1 MKASWLI
8 RRKSG
13 RSDYSFVCN
22 CWSTPIINASGLI
35 WGLQKQSTLRKLVL
49 QSLVVECCKTLC
61 MNRLQKYHFILQPGK
76 DLPHQQGAAI
86 LAASL
91 SNWIWNITESSLAAL
106 RTFPRLLWII
116 FVSLLQ
122 GFFAYFWEYL
132 GKNANC
138 DIELL
143 SSP

>member
-8 RRKSG
+8 RRESE

-22 CWSTPIINASGLI
+22 CWSTPVINASGLT

-49 QSLVVECCKTLC
+49 WFVVAERCKTLC
-61 MNRLQKYHFILQPGK
+61 MHKLQKYHFILQLGK

-91 SNWIWNITESSLAAL
+91 SNWIWDITESSLAVL
-106 RTFPRLLWII
+106 QTFPRLLWII
-116 FVSLLQ
+116 LSHGCRVFFYFCILL
-122 GFFAYFWEYL
+122 GIPGEKCKLWHRIA
-132 GKNANC
+132 
-138 DIELL
+138 
-143 SSP
+143 